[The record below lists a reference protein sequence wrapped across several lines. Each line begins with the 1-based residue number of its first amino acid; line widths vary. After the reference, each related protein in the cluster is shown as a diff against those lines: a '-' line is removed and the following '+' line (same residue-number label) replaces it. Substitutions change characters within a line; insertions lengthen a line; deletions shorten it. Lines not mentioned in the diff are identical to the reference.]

1 MMLVEVDPPICDSK
15 VDKKAKTE
23 PEKKIKCTHMIHT
36 NWISHSFSLV
46 LIHDSIL
53 IGSSSGLI
61 AVLRTNLLFTIESQE
76 LRSEVASDQPAFVLT
91 DWELITAE
99 IDSDVDATLGHR
111 VQS

>member
-36 NWISHSFSLV
+36 SWISHSFSLV

-53 IGSSSGLI
+53 IGSVCSGLI
-61 AVLRTNLLFTIESQE
+61 AVLMTNLLFTIDSQE
-76 LRSEVASDQPAFVLT
+76 LRSEVASNQPAFVLT
-91 DWELITAE
+91 ET
-99 IDSDVDATLGHR
+99 VTM
-111 VQS
+111 V